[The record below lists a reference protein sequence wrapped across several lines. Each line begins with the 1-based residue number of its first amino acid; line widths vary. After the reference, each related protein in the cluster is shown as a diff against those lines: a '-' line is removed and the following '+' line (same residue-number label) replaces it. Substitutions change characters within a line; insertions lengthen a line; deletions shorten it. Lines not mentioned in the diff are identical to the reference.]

1 MSFSELTS
9 TTLFNTIL
17 LPSGTSI
24 VEGAPIASVPN
35 LSDKF
40 GKQKVADRPTS
51 KEFTLTLKSPGDT
64 NAESMAY
71 CQTIDGLVVERKHA
85 AQPAGGVN
93 EYTAQIP
100 SMSLTYGDITLQH
113 VTVTDGFFLKWLLAG
128 TDEGCAV
135 YAQLVITVGTK
146 EKGLVV
152 YTLND
157 AFVKSWVFAWKFTVA
172 DVKAAKVLLET
183 VDVCYGSMDVSAGT
197 AA

>member
-9 TTLFNTIL
+9 TTVFNSIL
-17 LPSGTSI
+17 LPCGTSN
-24 VEGAPIASVPN
+24 VEGKTISSVPD

-40 GKQKVADRPTS
+40 GNQKTNNRQTNN
-51 KEFTLTLKSPGDT
+51 EFTITLKSAGDT
-64 NAESMAY
+64 EEKSMAY

-85 AQPAGGVN
+85 AQAAGGVN

-100 SMSLTYGDITLQH
+100 SLSLTYGDLTLQH

-135 YAQLVITVGTK
+135 YAQLVITVGTD
-146 EKGLVV
+146 EKGKVV

-157 AFVKSWVFAWKFTVA
+157 AFVKSWTFAWRFTVS
-172 DVKAAKVLLET
+172 DVKEAKVLLET
-183 VDVCYGSMDVSAGT
+183 VDICYGSMVASVT
-197 AA
+197 K

>member
-24 VEGAPIASVPN
+24 VEGMPISSVPN

-40 GKQKVADRPTS
+40 GNQKVTNRPTS
-51 KEFTLTLKSPGDT
+51 KEFTLTLKSSGDT
-64 NAESMAY
+64 KAEAVAY
-71 CQTIDGLVVERKHA
+71 CQTIDGLAVERKHA

-100 SMSLTYGDITLQH
+100 SLSLTYGDITLQH

-157 AFVKSWVFAWKFTVA
+157 AFVKSWRFSKKFTVA
-172 DVKAAKVLLET
+172 DVKEAKVLLEN
-183 VDVCYGSMDVSAGT
+183 VGICYGSMDVSVST